1 MSYLYLK
8 LLHIL
13 AVIIFLGNIITG
25 LFWMRLAVKTKDLKI
40 ISHSI
45 NGVICS
51 DRLFTIPGVLF
62 IVAAG
67 IFTAIFGHYPLMRTG
82 WILWSII
89 LFSVS
94 GISFGWKVAP
104 LQKKLS
110 KITSPDNSNP
120 FDWNVFMKVFK
131 EWEIWGLIALIT
143 PLLALCMMVLKL
155 PR

>member
-1 MSYLYLK
+1 MLYFYLK
-8 LLHIL
+8 LLHVL

-45 NGVICS
+45 NGVIRS
-51 DRLFTIPGVLF
+51 DRLFTVPGVVF
-62 IVAAG
+62 IIAAG
-67 IFTAIFGHYPLMRTG
+67 IFTAIFGHYPLIHTG

-94 GISFGWKVAP
+94 GISFGWKIAP

-110 KITSPDNSNP
+110 RLASTDNSKP
-120 FDWNVFMKVFK
+120 FNWTVFMKVFK
-131 EWEIWGLIALIT
+131 EWEFWGLIALIT
-143 PLLALCMMVLKL
+143 PLLAMCMMVLKL